1 MRPNFGSWLTQGYA
15 NTASPRKADPSTLHE
30 VSGRT
35 MGTTWSV
42 RFANASML
50 PLDDVRAAAQAALDE
65 VVGQM
70 SHWEPDSDITRFNRS
85 PAGTWHALPAEF
97 FRVLQCALLWADRS
111 GGACDPTVGALVN
124 LWGFGPR
131 ADGANAVTPP
141 SRQAINDV
149 LASSGW
155 HRLELDTQAQRVL
168 QPGGIVLDFSGIAK
182 GFAVDHVASAL
193 RALQIESCLVEVGG
207 ELFGKGHRPDGL
219 AWRVSVSQPGEPHRR
234 MYTVALDGLAIATS
248 GDAWHFFE
256 HEGQRYSHTID
267 PRSGQPVAASL
278 ASVTVLH
285 ADCMNAD
292 ALATALTVMGPDAG
306 LTFAEELNLAALFIE
321 RAAGGELSPRMS
333 AAFAGHIQQ
342 Q

>member
-42 RFANASML
+42 RFANPSML
-50 PLDDVRAAAQAALDE
+50 ALDEVRAAAQAALDE

-70 SHWEPDSDITRFNRS
+70 SHWEPDSHVTRFNQS
-85 PAGTWHALPAEF
+85 PAGTWHTLPAEF
-97 FRVLQCALLWADRS
+97 FSVLQCALQWADRS

-131 ADGANAVTPP
+131 AEGTKPVTPP
-141 SRQAINDV
+141 SPEALHSA

-155 HRLELDTQAQRVL
+155 RRLDIDPQAQRAF
-168 QPGGIVLDFSGIAK
+168 QPGGLTLDFSGIAK
-182 GFAVDHVASAL
+182 GFAVDHVAKTL
-193 RALQIESCLVEVGG
+193 QALQIEGCLVEVGG
-207 ELFGKGHRPDGL
+207 ELFGKGRRPDGL
-219 AWRVSVSQPGEPHRR
+219 PWRVSISRPGEPQQG
-234 MYTVALDGLAIATS
+234 MYTVALDSLAVATS

-267 PRSGQPVAASL
+267 PRSGKPVPASL

-306 LTFAEELNLAALFIE
+306 LAFSEELDLAALFVE
-321 RAAGGELSPRMS
+321 RTSGGRLAPRMS
-333 AAFAGHIQQ
+333 TAFAEHIEQQ
-342 Q
+342 